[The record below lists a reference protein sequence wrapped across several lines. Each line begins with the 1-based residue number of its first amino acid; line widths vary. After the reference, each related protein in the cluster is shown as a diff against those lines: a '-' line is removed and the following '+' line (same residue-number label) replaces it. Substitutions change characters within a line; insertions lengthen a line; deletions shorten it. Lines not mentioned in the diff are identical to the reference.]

1 MHLFGAP
8 NERADRS
15 SPNWV
20 TGQPVG
26 LQHHTDPRRNGAL
39 GLVLAFPARTFG
51 CRPAMINE
59 ALQRLLIENLTTA
72 TLLLNSRLRLEYMNP
87 AAEMLLAVSGQ
98 RSHGQFISELF
109 TESPEALAALRQAVE
124 EAHPFTKREATLTS
138 ATGQSLTVDY
148 AVTPVLTRQET
159 MLLLEVLPRDRLLRI
174 TKEEAQ
180 LSKQETTKM
189 LVRGLAHEI
198 KNPLGGIRGAAQ
210 LLAREL
216 PEEHLK
222 DYTEVIIEEAD
233 RLRNLVDRML
243 GSNKL
248 PSLAMTNIHE
258 VLEHVASLIEAEC
271 QGSIILVRD
280 YDPSIPEVLMDREQM
295 IQAVLNIMRNAMQ
308 ALAGQNEL
316 GLGRLTLR
324 TRTLRQFT
332 IGHIRH
338 RLVARIEIIDNGP
351 GIPAELQNTLF
362 YPMVS
367 GRPDGTGLGLAITQN
382 IISQHQGLIECESH
396 PGHTVFSIFLPLEQ
410 GATSA

>member
-1 MHLFGAP
+1 MII
-8 NERADRS
+8 ND
-15 SPNWV
+15 
-20 TGQPVG
+20 
-26 LQHHTDPRRNGAL
+26 AL
-39 GLVLAFPARTFG
+39 H
-51 CRPAMINE
+51 
-59 ALQRLLIENLTTA
+59 RLLLDNLTTA
-72 TLLLNSRLRLEYMNP
+72 TLLLNAELRLEYMNP

-109 TESPEALAALRQAVE
+109 TESAEALSALRQAVE
-124 EAHPFTKREATLTS
+124 HAHPFNKREAVLTS
-138 ATGQSLTVDY
+138 VSGQTLTVDY
-148 AVTPVLTRQET
+148 AVTPLFSKGDTL
-159 MLLLEVLPRDRLLRI
+159 LLLEVHPRDRLLRI

-180 LSKQETTKM
+180 LSKQETTKL

-216 PEEHLK
+216 PEESLK
-222 DYTEVIIEEAD
+222 DYTNVIIEEAD

-248 PSLAMTNIHE
+248 PSLAMTNVHE
-258 VLEHVASLIEAEC
+258 VLERVGSLVEAES
-271 QGSIILVRD
+271 QGSITLVRD
-280 YDPSIPEVLMDREQM
+280 YDPSIPDVLIDREQM
-295 IQAVLNIMRNAMQ
+295 IQAVLNIVRNAMQ
-308 ALAGQNEL
+308 AIGGQNEL
-316 GLGRLTLR
+316 RLGRITLR

-338 RLVARIEIIDNGP
+338 RLVTKIEIIDNGP
-351 GIPAELQNTLF
+351 GIPAELQETIF

-367 GRPDGTGLGLAITQN
+367 GRADGTGLGLAITQN

-410 GATSA
+410 GVPPS

>member
-1 MHLFGAP
+1 MTI
-8 NERADRS
+8 ND
-15 SPNWV
+15 
-20 TGQPVG
+20 
-26 LQHHTDPRRNGAL
+26 AL
-39 GLVLAFPARTFG
+39 H
-51 CRPAMINE
+51 
-59 ALQRLLIENLTTA
+59 RLLLDNLTTA
-72 TLLLNSRLRLEYMNP
+72 TLLLNGELRLEYMNP

-109 TESPEALAALRQAVE
+109 TESAEALSALRQAVE
-124 EAHPFTKREATLTS
+124 QAHPFNKREAVLTS
-138 ATGQSLTVDY
+138 VTGQSLTVDY
-148 AVTPVLTRQET
+148 AVTPILSRGATL
-159 MLLLEVLPRDRLLRI
+159 LLLEVHPRDRMLKI

-180 LSKQETTKM
+180 LSKQETTKL

-216 PEEHLK
+216 PAPELK
-222 DYTEVIIEEAD
+222 DYTDVIIEEAD

-248 PSLAMTNIHE
+248 PSLTPTNVHE
-258 VLEHVASLIEAEC
+258 VLERVASLVEAES

-280 YDPSIPEVLMDREQM
+280 YDPSIPDLLIDREQM
-295 IQAVLNIMRNAMQ
+295 IQAVLNIVRNAMQ
-308 ALAGQNEL
+308 AIATQKHDL
-316 GLGRLTLR
+316 GLGRITLR

-332 IGHIRH
+332 IGHTRH

-351 GIPAELQNTLF
+351 GIPQELQETIF

-367 GRPDGTGLGLAITQN
+367 GRAEGTGLGLAITQN

-396 PGHTVFSIFLPLEQ
+396 PGHTLFSIFLPLEQ
-410 GATSA
+410 GASAA

>member
-1 MHLFGAP
+1 MTI
-8 NERADRS
+8 D
-15 SPNWV
+15 
-20 TGQPVG
+20 
-26 LQHHTDPRRNGAL
+26 DAL
-39 GLVLAFPARTFG
+39 H
-51 CRPAMINE
+51 
-59 ALQRLLIENLTTA
+59 RLLLDNLTTA
-72 TLLLNSRLRLEYMNP
+72 TILLNANLRLEYMNP

-109 TESPEALAALRQAVE
+109 SESPEALSALRHAVE
-124 EAHPFTKREATLTS
+124 HAHPFTKREALLT
-138 ATGQSLTVDY
+138 ALTGQTLTVDY
-148 AVTPVLTRQET
+148 AVTPILNRSTT
-159 MLLLEVLPRDRLLRI
+159 LLLLEVHPRDRLLRI

-216 PEEHLK
+216 PSEDLK
-222 DYTEVIIEEAD
+222 DYTNVIIEEAD

-258 VLEHVASLIEAEC
+258 VLERVSSLVAAET
-271 QGSIILVRD
+271 QGSITMVRD
-280 YDPSIPEVLMDREQM
+280 YDPSIPDVLIDREQM
-295 IQAVLNIMRNAMQ
+295 IQAVLNIVRNAMQ
-308 ALAGQNEL
+308 ALGAQNEL
-316 GLGRLTLR
+316 RLGRITLR

-332 IGHIRH
+332 IGHVRH
-338 RLVARIEIIDNGP
+338 RLVVKVEIIDNGP
-351 GIPAELQNTLF
+351 GIPPELQETIF

-410 GATSA
+410 GAL

>member
-1 MHLFGAP
+1 ML
-8 NERADRS
+8 
-15 SPNWV
+15 
-20 TGQPVG
+20 T
-26 LQHHTDPRRNGAL
+26 
-39 GLVLAFPARTFG
+39 
-51 CRPAMINE
+51 E

-72 TLLLNSRLRLEYMNP
+72 TLLLDARLRLEYMNP

-109 TESPEALAALRQAVE
+109 TESPEALSALRQAVA

-138 ATGQSLTVDY
+138 ATGQTLTVDY
-148 AVTPVLTRQET
+148 AVTPILGSGET

-180 LSKQETTKM
+180 LSKQETTRM

-216 PEEHLK
+216 PDEHLQ

-248 PSLAMTNIHE
+248 PQLTSTNIHE
-258 VLEHVASLIEAEC
+258 VLERVCSLVEAET
-271 QGSIILVRD
+271 QGKLALERD
-280 YDPSIPEVLMDREQM
+280 YDPSIPELLADREQL
-295 IQAVLNIMRNAMQ
+295 IQALLNVVRNAMQ
-308 ALAGQNEL
+308 AIFGQKPPHAP
-316 GLGRLTLR
+316 GRILLR

-332 IGHIRH
+332 IGHQRH
-338 RLVARIEIIDNGP
+338 RLVCRIEVIDNGP
-351 GIPAELQNTLF
+351 GIPPELKDTLF

-367 GRPDGTGLGLAITQN
+367 GRADGTGLGLSIAQN
-382 IISQHQGLIECESH
+382 ILNQHQGLIECESQ
-396 PGHTVFSIFLPLEQ
+396 PGRTVFSLFLPLEQ
-410 GATSA
+410 GAPTP

>member
-1 MHLFGAP
+1 MQ
-8 NERADRS
+8 
-15 SPNWV
+15 
-20 TGQPVG
+20 T
-26 LQHHTDPRRNGAL
+26 
-39 GLVLAFPARTFG
+39 
-51 CRPAMINE
+51 AMINE

-72 TLLLNSRLRLEYMNP
+72 TLLLDARLRLQYMNP

-109 TESPEALAALRQAVE
+109 TESAEALAALRQAVDQ
-124 EAHPFTKREATLTS
+124 AHPFTKREATLTS
-138 ATGQSLTVDY
+138 VSGQTLTVDY
-148 AVTPVLTRQET
+148 AVTPILTRRET
-159 MLLLEVLPRDRLLRI
+159 LLLLEVLPRDRLLRI
-174 TKEEAQ
+174 SKEEAQ
-180 LSKQETTKM
+180 LSNQETTRM

-216 PEEHLK
+216 PEEQLR

-248 PSLAMTNIHE
+248 PSLGMTNIHE
-258 VLEHVASLIEAEC
+258 VLEHVASLIEAES
-271 QGSIILVRD
+271 QGRIIMARD
-280 YDPSIPEVLMDREQM
+280 YDPSIPEVLADREQL

-308 ALAGQNEL
+308 ALTTQTEM
-316 GLGRLTLR
+316 GLARLSLR

-332 IGHIRH
+332 IGHVRH
-338 RLVARIEIIDNGP
+338 RLVARIP
-351 GIPAELQNTLF
+351 GELQNTLF

-367 GRPDGTGLGLAITQN
+367 GRPDGTGLGLAIAQN

-396 PGHTVFSIFLPLEQ
+396 PGHTAFSIFLPLEQ
-410 GATSA
+410 GTGA

>member
-1 MHLFGAP
+1 M
-8 NERADRS
+8 
-15 SPNWV
+15 
-20 TGQPVG
+20 T
-26 LQHHTDPRRNGAL
+26 
-39 GLVLAFPARTFG
+39 
-51 CRPAMINE
+51 INDS
-59 ALQRLLIENLTTA
+59 LHRLLLDNLTTA
-72 TLLLNSRLRLEYMNP
+72 TLLLNAELCLEYMNP

-109 TESPEALAALRQAVE
+109 TESPEALASLRQAVE
-124 EAHPFTKREATLTS
+124 EAHPFNKREAVLTS
-138 ATGQSLTVDY
+138 LAGQTLTVDY
-148 AVTPVLTRQET
+148 AVTPIINRGQTL
-159 MLLLEVLPRDRLLRI
+159 LLLEVHPRDRLLRI

-180 LSKQETTKM
+180 ISKQETTKL

-216 PEEHLK
+216 PDESLK
-222 DYTEVIIEEAD
+222 DYTNVIIEEAD

-248 PSLAMTNIHE
+248 PSLSVTNIHE
-258 VLEHVASLIEAEC
+258 VLERVCSLVDAES
-271 QGSIILVRD
+271 QGRINLQRD
-280 YDPSIPEVLMDREQM
+280 YDPSIPDLLIDREQL
-295 IQAVLNIMRNAMQ
+295 IQAVLNIVRNAMQ
-308 ALAGQNEL
+308 ALASLGEL
-316 GLGRLTLR
+316 GSASLGRISLR

-332 IGHIRH
+332 IGHVRH
-338 RLVARIEIIDNGP
+338 RLVVKVEIIDNGP
-351 GIPAELQNTLF
+351 GIPAELRDTLF

-410 GATSA
+410 GATAP

>member
-1 MHLFGAP
+1 MTISDA
-8 NERADRS
+8 
-15 SPNWV
+15 
-20 TGQPVG
+20 
-26 LQHHTDPRRNGAL
+26 QH
-39 GLVLAFPARTFG
+39 
-51 CRPAMINE
+51 
-59 ALQRLLIENLTTA
+59 RLLLDNLTTA
-72 TLLLNSRLRLEYMNP
+72 TLLLNAELRLEYMNP

-109 TESPEALAALRQAVE
+109 TESTEALSSLRQAVE
-124 EAHPFTKREATLTS
+124 QAHPFTKREAQLTS
-138 ATGQSLTVDY
+138 LTGQTITVDY
-148 AVTPVLTRQET
+148 AVTPILNQGQTL
-159 MLLLEVLPRDRLLRI
+159 LLLEVHPRDRLLRI

-216 PEEHLK
+216 PEDGLR
-222 DYTEVIIEEAD
+222 DYTNVIIEEAD

-258 VLEHVASLIEAEC
+258 VLERVCSLVDAES
-271 QGSIILVRD
+271 QGCITLVRD
-280 YDPSIPEVLMDREQM
+280 YDPSLPDVLIDREQM
-295 IQAVLNIMRNAMQ
+295 IQAVLNIVRNAMQ
-308 ALAGQNEL
+308 AISSQNEL
-316 GLGRLTLR
+316 RLGRITLR
-324 TRTLRQFT
+324 SRALRQFT
-332 IGHIRH
+332 IGHVRH
-338 RLVARIEIIDNGP
+338 RLVARVEIIDNGP
-351 GIPAELQNTLF
+351 GIPPELQDTLF

-396 PGHTVFSIFLPLEQ
+396 AGHTAFSIYLPLEQ
-410 GATSA
+410 GATAS

>member
-1 MHLFGAP
+1 MTISDA
-8 NERADRS
+8 
-15 SPNWV
+15 
-20 TGQPVG
+20 
-26 LQHHTDPRRNGAL
+26 QH
-39 GLVLAFPARTFG
+39 
-51 CRPAMINE
+51 
-59 ALQRLLIENLTTA
+59 RLLLDNLTTA
-72 TLLLNSRLRLEYMNP
+72 TLLLNGELRLEYMNP

-109 TESPEALAALRQAVE
+109 TESTEALSSLRQAVE
-124 EAHPFTKREATLTS
+124 QAHPFTKREAQLTS
-138 ATGQSLTVDY
+138 LTGQTITVDY
-148 AVTPVLTRQET
+148 AVTPILHQGQTL
-159 MLLLEVLPRDRLLRI
+159 LLLEVHPRDRLLRI

-216 PEEHLK
+216 PEDGLR
-222 DYTEVIIEEAD
+222 DYTNVIIEEAD

-258 VLEHVASLIEAEC
+258 VLERVCSLVEAES
-271 QGSIILVRD
+271 QGCITLVRD
-280 YDPSIPEVLMDREQM
+280 YDPSLPDVLIDREQM
-295 IQAVLNIMRNAMQ
+295 IQAVLNIVRNAMQ
-308 ALAGQNEL
+308 AISSQNEL
-316 GLGRLTLR
+316 RLGRITLR
-324 TRTLRQFT
+324 SRALRQFT
-332 IGHIRH
+332 IGHVRH
-338 RLVARIEIIDNGP
+338 RLVARVEIIDNGP
-351 GIPAELQNTLF
+351 GIPLELQATLF

-396 PGHTVFSIFLPLEQ
+396 AGHPAFSIYLPLEQ
-410 GATSA
+410 GATAS

>member
-1 MHLFGAP
+1 MTISDA
-8 NERADRS
+8 
-15 SPNWV
+15 
-20 TGQPVG
+20 
-26 LQHHTDPRRNGAL
+26 QH
-39 GLVLAFPARTFG
+39 
-51 CRPAMINE
+51 
-59 ALQRLLIENLTTA
+59 RLLLDNLTTA
-72 TLLLNSRLRLEYMNP
+72 TLLLNAELRLEYMNP

-109 TESPEALAALRQAVE
+109 TESTEALSSLRQAVE
-124 EAHPFTKREATLTS
+124 QAHPFTKREAQLTS
-138 ATGQSLTVDY
+138 LTGQTITVDD
-148 AVTPVLTRQET
+148 AVTPILNQGQTL
-159 MLLLEVLPRDRLLRI
+159 LLLEVHPRDRLLRI

-216 PEEHLK
+216 PEEGLR
-222 DYTEVIIEEAD
+222 DYTNVIIEEAD

-258 VLEHVASLIEAEC
+258 VLERVCSLVDAES
-271 QGSIILVRD
+271 QGCITLVRD
-280 YDPSIPEVLMDREQM
+280 YDPSLPDVLIDREQM
-295 IQAVLNIMRNAMQ
+295 IQAVLNIVRNAMQ
-308 ALAGQNEL
+308 AISSQNEL
-316 GLGRLTLR
+316 RLGRITLR
-324 TRTLRQFT
+324 SRALRQFT
-332 IGHIRH
+332 IGHVRH
-338 RLVARIEIIDNGP
+338 RLVARVEIIDNGP
-351 GIPAELQNTLF
+351 GIPPELQDTLF

-396 PGHTVFSIFLPLEQ
+396 AGHTAFSIYLPLEQ
-410 GATSA
+410 GATAS

>member
-1 MHLFGAP
+1 MTISDA
-8 NERADRS
+8 
-15 SPNWV
+15 
-20 TGQPVG
+20 
-26 LQHHTDPRRNGAL
+26 QH
-39 GLVLAFPARTFG
+39 
-51 CRPAMINE
+51 
-59 ALQRLLIENLTTA
+59 RLLLDNLTTA
-72 TLLLNSRLRLEYMNP
+72 TLLLNAELRLEYMNP

-109 TESPEALAALRQAVE
+109 TESTEALNSLRQAVE
-124 EAHPFTKREATLTS
+124 QAHPFTKREAQLTS
-138 ATGQSLTVDY
+138 LTGQSITVDY
-148 AVTPVLTRQET
+148 AVTPILHQGQTL
-159 MLLLEVLPRDRLLRI
+159 LLLEVHPRDRLLRI

-216 PEEHLK
+216 PEDGLR
-222 DYTEVIIEEAD
+222 DYTNVIIEEAD

-248 PSLAMTNIHE
+248 PSLAMTNVHE
-258 VLEHVASLIEAEC
+258 VLERVCSLVEAES
-271 QGSIILVRD
+271 QGGITLVRD
-280 YDPSIPEVLMDREQM
+280 YDPSLPDVLIDREQM
-295 IQAVLNIMRNAMQ
+295 IQAVLNIVRNAMQ
-308 ALAGQNEL
+308 AISGQNEL
-316 GLGRLTLR
+316 RLGRITLR
-324 TRTLRQFT
+324 SRAVRQFT

-338 RLVARIEIIDNGP
+338 RLVARVEITDNGP
-351 GIPAELQNTLF
+351 GIPAELQDTLF

-396 PGHTVFSIFLPLEQ
+396 AGHTTFSIFLPLEQ
-410 GATSA
+410 GATAQ

>member
-1 MHLFGAP
+1 
-8 NERADRS
+8 
-15 SPNWV
+15 
-20 TGQPVG
+20 
-26 LQHHTDPRRNGAL
+26 
-39 GLVLAFPARTFG
+39 
-51 CRPAMINE
+51 MINE

-138 ATGQSLTVDY
+138 ATGQTLTVDY

-216 PEEHLK
+216 PSEDLK
-222 DYTEVIIEEAD
+222 DYTNVIIEEAD

-258 VLEHVASLIEAEC
+258 VLERVSSLVAAET
-271 QGSIILVRD
+271 QGGITLVRD
-280 YDPSIPEVLMDREQM
+280 YDPSIPDVLIDREQM
-295 IQAVLNIMRNAMQ
+295 IQAVLNIVRNAMQ
-308 ALAGQNEL
+308 AIGHQNEL
-316 GLGRLTLR
+316 RLGRITLR

-332 IGHIRH
+332 IGHVRH
-338 RLVARIEIIDNGP
+338 RLVAKVEIIDNGP
-351 GIPAELQNTLF
+351 GIPTELQDTIF

-367 GRPDGTGLGLAITQN
+367 GRADGTGLGLAITQN
-382 IISQHQGLIECESH
+382 IISQHQGLIECDSH
-396 PGHTVFSIFLPLEQ
+396 PGHTTFSIFLPLEQ
-410 GATSA
+410 GATSS

>member
-1 MHLFGAP
+1 MTI
-8 NERADRS
+8 ND
-15 SPNWV
+15 
-20 TGQPVG
+20 
-26 LQHHTDPRRNGAL
+26 AL
-39 GLVLAFPARTFG
+39 H
-51 CRPAMINE
+51 
-59 ALQRLLIENLTTA
+59 RLLLDNLTTA
-72 TLLLNSRLRLEYMNP
+72 TLLLNADLRLEYMNP

-109 TESPEALAALRQAVE
+109 TESAEALSALRQAVE
-124 EAHPFTKREATLTS
+124 EAHPFNKREAVLT
-138 ATGQSLTVDY
+138 AVTGQTLTVDY
-148 AVTPVLTRQET
+148 AVTPILNRGET
-159 MLLLEVLPRDRLLRI
+159 LLLLEVHPRDRLLRI

-180 LSKQETTKM
+180 LSKQETTKL

-216 PEEHLK
+216 PNEDLR
-222 DYTEVIIEEAD
+222 DYTSVIIEEAD

-248 PSLAMTNIHE
+248 PSLAMTNVHE
-258 VLEHVASLIEAEC
+258 VLERVGSLVEAES

-280 YDPSIPEVLMDREQM
+280 YDPSIPDVLIDREQM
-295 IQAVLNIMRNAMQ
+295 IQAVLNIVRNAMQ
-308 ALAGQNEL
+308 AIGAQNEMR
-316 GLGRLTLR
+316 LGRITLR

-338 RLVARIEIIDNGP
+338 RLVARLEIIDNGP
-351 GIPAELQNTLF
+351 GIPAELQDTIF

-367 GRPDGTGLGLAITQN
+367 GRADGTGLGLAITQN

-396 PGHTVFSIFLPLEQ
+396 PGHTLFSIFLPLEQ
-410 GATSA
+410 GVTPS